1 MKQSNTILVI
11 KYKNMRFVKGR
22 NLGSVERQL
31 ILNKLGKKYL
41 NDDAVELIKEF
52 AFRSVIQLRAE
63 QNKKRMHNEFKKID
77 RRSMASYYSRWYVSF
92 PNCLPRNRNSTLR
105 KKGGSLWDQSV
116 KMGATMCHHCGNYL
130 GHYLDNGQ
138 KNKGFY
144 KNESYPKKFA
154 PRTECTCGMFSW
166 DITEG
171 HYEIHTW
178 PPRDP
183 SDDEDWTEDSSDDE
197 DWSDDDSSDEDPFHV
212 IWDPH
217 H

>member
-1 MKQSNTILVI
+1 
-11 KYKNMRFVKGR
+11 MRIVKGR

-31 ILNKLGKKYL
+31 IVSRLGKKYL

-52 AFRSVIQLRAE
+52 AFRSVIQQKAE
-63 QNKKRMHNEFKKID
+63 QNKKRMHDEFKKID

-92 PNCLPRNRNSTLR
+92 PNCIPRNRNSTLR
-105 KKGGSLWDQSV
+105 KKGSSSIWGNSV

-130 GHYLDNGQ
+130 EHYLDNAQ
-138 KNKGFY
+138 EDKGYY

-154 PRTECTCGMFSW
+154 PRSVCTCGMFSW

-171 HYEIHTW
+171 HYEMHTW
-178 PPRDP
+178 PRRDP
-183 SDDEDWTEDSSDDE
+183 SVWYDDSSD
-197 DWSDDDSSDEDPFHV
+197 DEDPFHV

-217 H
+217 Y

>member
-1 MKQSNTILVI
+1 
-11 KYKNMRFVKGR
+11 MRIVKGR

-31 ILNKLGKKYL
+31 IVNRLGKKYL

-52 AFRSVIQLRAE
+52 AFRSVIQVKAE
-63 QNKKRMHNEFKKID
+63 RNKKRMHDEFKKID

-92 PNCLPRNRNSTLR
+92 PNCIPRNRNSTLR
-105 KKGGSLWDQSV
+105 KKEAWGNSV

-130 GHYLDNGQ
+130 EHYLDNAQ
-138 KNKGFY
+138 EDKGYY
-144 KNESYPKKFA
+144 KNEFYPKKFA
-154 PRTECTCGMFSW
+154 PRSVCTCGMFSW

-171 HYEIHTW
+171 HYEMHTW

-183 SDDEDWTEDSSDDE
+183 SVWSEDSSD
-197 DWSDDDSSDEDPFHV
+197 DEDPFHV

>member
-11 KYKNMRFVKGR
+11 KYKNMRIVKGR
-22 NLGSVERQL
+22 NLCSVERQL

-63 QNKKRMHNEFKKID
+63 QNKKRMHDEFKKID

-92 PNCLPRNRNSTLR
+92 PNCIPRNRNSTLR

-130 GHYLDNGQ
+130 EHYLDNAQ
-138 KNKGFY
+138 EDKGYY
-144 KNESYPKKFA
+144 KNEFYPKKFA
-154 PRTECTCGMFSW
+154 PRSVCTCGMFSW

-183 SDDEDWTEDSSDDE
+183 SVWYEDSSDDE
-197 DWSDDDSSDEDPFHV
+197 DWSDDSSDEDPFHV